1 MVERIPPEAQAKLEK
16 LMEARNSLA
25 SVLQQKAAY
34 EAMLKE
40 VETTLSV
47 VEGLPDDAVLYKLV
61 GSVMVKVAKADVVAE
76 LKEKKEATEI
86 KLKKLE
92 NLEKRLREDVERLER
107 ELQSL
112 LAGVGRGSGGT
123 AG

>member
-1 MVERIPPEAQAKLEK
+1 MVERIPPEAQAKLGK
-16 LMEARNSLA
+16 LLEARNSLA

-40 VETTLSV
+40 VEETLSA
-47 VEGLPDDAVLYKLV
+47 VEGLPDDAILYKLV
-61 GSVMVKVAKADVVAE
+61 GGVLVKVTKAEVVSE
-76 LKEKKEATEI
+76 LREKREATEI

-92 NLEKRLREDVERLER
+92 ALEKRLREDVERLER

-112 LAGVGRGSGGT
+112 LAGVGGGSGGT